1 MAKRSVAVIGLGGMG
16 GGMAYALL
24 DAGFAVTV
32 FNRTRDK
39 AEPLVRAGAVFADTA
54 GDVGA
59 EAEVVVLS
67 LADEPAV
74 EQLLFGEVVWR
85 LRPGT
90 TVVDTTTVSPSF
102 ARNTA
107 LRLAASGLHRVEA
120 CVIGN
125 PDMAQSGQLRIFT
138 AGEESA
144 VDGVR
149 DVLSALGQEIRY
161 LGSAGRAS
169 ALKLAFN
176 LLLGI
181 QTAGLAEAVTFVESA
196 GLDRELLL
204 AALLSSGWR
213 SPVLGFRAEFM
224 RRRVYQPAGFRTV
237 LMHKDLELA
246 LDQAA
251 AFQLSLPLVAQ
262 AVDRFDAAI
271 REGRGDEDAAV
282 VAEITLSRERT
293 HE

>member
-1 MAKRSVAVIGLGGMG
+1 VAKRSVAVIGLGGMG
-16 GGMAYALL
+16 GGMARALL

-32 FNRTRDK
+32 FNRTREK
-39 AEPLVRAGAVFADTA
+39 AEPLVRAGAVLADTA
-54 GDVGA
+54 GDAGA
-59 EAEVVVLS
+59 EADAVVLS

-74 EQLLFGEVVWR
+74 EQLLFGEVLWR

-90 TVVDTTTVSPSF
+90 TIVDTTTVSPSF
-102 ARNTA
+102 ARDTA
-107 LRLAASGLHRVEA
+107 VRLAASGLHRVEA

-125 PDMAQSGQLRIFT
+125 PNMAGSGQLRIF
-138 AGEESA
+138 ASGEESA

-149 DVLSALGQEIRY
+149 DVLSALGQEVRY
-161 LGSAGRAS
+161 LGGAGRAS
-169 ALKLAFN
+169 VLKLAFN

-181 QTAGLAEAVTFVESA
+181 QTAGLAESVAFVESA

-204 AALLSSGWR
+204 DALLHSGWR

-246 LDQAA
+246 LEQAA
-251 AFQLSLPLVAQ
+251 ALRLSLPLGAR
-262 AVDRFDAAI
+262 AADRFGAAI
-271 REGRGDEDAAV
+271 GAGRGDEDAAV
-282 VAEITLSRERT
+282 VAEITP
-293 HE
+293 